1 MQPLQT
7 RHKLLNAF
15 SILINF
21 KKSNNMKLAKLMMAV
36 AIITTVGFVSCKP
49 KDADIKTSIDNAIK
63 ENADM
68 SGLTADVKEG
78 VVTLSGTCKDDACRA
93 KCADA
98 VKGMKGVKEVI
109 NNISLPAPPPP
120 PAPAPVVNAADETL
134 SKGLADVLKDI
145 PGVTSAVKD
154 GVVTLTGEVAKAK
167 WVVLKQTIDKMK
179 PTGYDL
185 KGLKIK

>member
-1 MQPLQT
+1 
-7 RHKLLNAF
+7 
-15 SILINF
+15 
-21 KKSNNMKLAKLMMAV
+21 MKLAKALLVMAV
-36 AIITTVGFVSCKP
+36 AATAGFSSCKP

-68 SGLTADVKEG
+68 AGLTADVKEG
-78 VVTLSGTCKDDACRA
+78 VVTLTGTCKDDACRA

-120 PAPAPVVNAADETL
+120 PAPPVVNAADEVLT
-134 SKGLADVLKDI
+134 KGLTDALKDI

-154 GVVTLTGEVAKAK
+154 GMVTLSGEIAKAK
-167 WVVLKQTIDKMK
+167 WVLLKQTIDKLK
-179 PTGYDL
+179 PAGYDL